1 MNVAC
6 SLPGQATTGITF
18 QRTSTPVP
26 SSYKCNGSSNR
37 PSSTKASQT
46 TRGLLSNRTNIILH
60 ATAAEE
66 EEETSAPV
74 IADASIRVKLM
85 LAASTGRLDLSECGL
100 TEIPQQV
107 FELSEL
113 EELSL
118 AGNKISFLPAE
129 IGKLTLLE
137 RLQLSGNELTS
148 LPEEI
153 GELQALKGLW
163 VHGNLLNSLPDATS
177 KLTNL
182 VQLSIAGN
190 EIEALPEGIGAL
202 SALKELAA
210 AGNKIKIIP
219 EALEGLKSLEILGLY
234 GNQLT
239 SVPAKVSTLGAL
251 REFWVQG
258 NPSLASLPAEIS
270 KMQALQHFSAADCAL
285 TEIPEAFENAPALK
299 TASFYGNSLKTIP
312 ATILNTPQL
321 SAIYLEGN
329 PLEPEAVF
337 TLVQAGKSSKISTI
351 GMDTTQLQRGL
362 LDNNAELLSSLLS
375 PSSSSNIKVSEVCG
389 TGPGYFKLEKSPQ
402 LLAESASPATSST
415 ATAHSK
421 VLVVAF
427 GSAPGVPNWGG
438 LLKRIRAAGT
448 EPAHNDFDVL
458 YVVDPYRGWYGGGD
472 DVEFSTWEERL
483 QKVTHRYNH
492 VVMIGD
498 SMGATASLL
507 FAKQATSVHAFC
519 PQIDLAASSIRPGKG
534 REWGAALRKRALA
547 GIASC
552 KGKVTIHVGNWKHDL
567 DQANICPKQAAH
579 VQIYSIESHRL
590 AIALDRAGKLLPP
603 IRAAILNE
611 MGLSA
616 NNVRVS
622 NLF

>member
-1 MNVAC
+1 MNTTL
-6 SLPGQATTGITF
+6 SSQAGITSTCII
-18 QRTSTPVP
+18 RTGNTSIFPLNRRRNNNPQHSRAFSP
-26 SSYKCNGSSNR
+26 SSSLR
-37 PSSTKASQT
+37 LTTKTPRQS
-46 TRGLLSNRTNIILH
+46 RNINVVR

-66 EEETSAPV
+66 TAPP
-74 IADASIRVKLM
+74 IADATIRVKLS
-85 LAASTGRLDLSECGL
+85 LAEGSGKLDLSECGL
-100 TEIPQQV
+100 TSIPPQV
-107 FELSEL
+107 FELTGL

-118 AGNKISFLPAE
+118 AGNSLSSLPPE
-129 IGKLTLLE
+129 IGNLTLLE

-153 GELQALKGLW
+153 GQLQALKGLW
-163 VHGNLLNSLPDATS
+163 VHGNRLVSLPVS
-177 KLTNL
+177 LSNLTNL

-202 SALKELAA
+202 SSLKELAA
-210 AGNKIKIIP
+210 AGNKIKKVP

-234 GNQLT
+234 GNELELLP
-239 SVPAKVSTLGAL
+239 SSVSTLTAL

-258 NPSLASLPAEIS
+258 NPSLTSLPPEIGD
-270 KMQALQHFSAADCAL
+270 MQALQHFSAADCGL
-285 TEIPEAFENAPALK
+285 TEVPEAFANAPAVK
-299 TASFYGNSLKTIP
+299 TLSFYGNKLKNIP
-312 ATILNTPQL
+312 PRILNAPQL

-329 PLEPEAVF
+329 PLEPDTVSA
-337 TLVQAGKSSKISTI
+337 LVETAQKIEREPDCQLSVGLDSK
-351 GMDTTQLQRGL
+351 QLEHL
-362 LDNNAELLSSLLS
+362 EKNSLL
-375 PSSSSNIKVSEVCG
+375 PSSCNSIKMSEIHG

-402 LLAESASPATSST
+402 LLESASTFISNSF
-415 ATAHSK
+415 SQ

-448 EPAHNDFDVL
+448 EPSHSDFDVL
-458 YVVDPYRGWYGGGD
+458 YIVDPYRGWYCGGD
-472 DVEFSTWEERL
+472 DDVKYSKIWEERL
-483 QKVTHRYNH
+483 DQVTRHYDH

-507 FAKQATSVHAFC
+507 FAGQATSVHAFC

-534 REWGAALRKRALA
+534 PEWGAKLRERALD
-547 GIASC
+547 GITNC

-567 DQANICPKQAAH
+567 DQANICPKQAA
-579 VQIYSIESHRL
+579 VVKIYSIESHRL
-590 AIALDRAGKLLPP
+590 AIALDRQGKLLPTV
-603 IRAAILNE
+603 RAAILNE
-611 MGLSA
+611 MGLSG